1 MPSFNTQPPEGG
13 CLATEWL
20 KRREAVSTHSH
31 PKVAAPPRHRPS
43 LVNHVPTH
51 SHPKVA
57 ANGHKKSCPPTAF
70 QHTATRRWLPATAY
84 WHRGRTVFQHTATRR
99 WLLRRAYHGIRC
111 AAVSTHSHPKVAAVQ
126 RLRGQLMALCFNTQP
141 PEGGCFML
149 LVCLTAFF
157 SFNTQPPEGGCSG
170 IKYTLAHPQVSTH
183 SHPKVAAAVCDNWIT
198 PVIVSTHSH
207 PKVAAQCCKLW

>member
-1 MPSFNTQPPEGG
+1 MPTPTTGRAFQHTATRRWLQPLLQAFAPMPSFNTQPPEGG

-70 QHTATRRWLPATAY
+70 QHTATRRWL
-84 WHRGRTVFQHTATRR
+84 
-99 WLLRRAYHGIRC
+99 LRRAYHGIRC

-141 PEGGCFML
+141 PEGGCHLPAVPPRFL
-149 LVCLTAFF
+149 LR
-157 SFNTQPPEGGCSG
+157 FNTQPPEGGCACGTNKTG
-170 IKYTLAHPQVSTH
+170 IATGFNTQPPEGGCAIGL
-183 SHPKVAAAVCDNWIT
+183 
-198 PVIVSTHSH
+198 
-207 PKVAAQCCKLW
+207 CCPS